1 MQQKDFM
8 FDLYRKGQQIFDEC
22 SGADYVNEFKEFKPN
37 LILYEKKS
45 SSDLSLLGSF
55 QFFDELRDARSMHR
69 NHPITTIP
77 PKGCDSFVYYSKDN
91 ELKYVSIMQERG
103 IPYGDV
109 VKFDGHVQILFDY
122 TTPNRENR
130 IVQIM
135 TVEEK
140 NGEIHA
146 MKIDGFYTN
155 GQNVQYKIEYK
166 NDTKYVYTLW
176 SYIMYRKK
184 HTYSKEERCSLFEE
198 SSYGY
203 IKSFRNLLKDDY
215 ALWFERLFWKNHTS
229 VPLMAGQK
237 SLRTGNDVS
246 FFRYRKA
253 YI

>member
-8 FDLYRKGQQIFDEC
+8 FALYRKGQQIFDEC
-22 SGADYVNEFKEFKPN
+22 SGADYVNEFKEFKPD

-55 QFFDELRDARSMHR
+55 QLFDELRDARYMHR
-69 NHPITTIP
+69 NHPITTTP
-77 PKGCDSFVYYSKDN
+77 PKGCDYFVYYFKDN

-155 GQNVQYKIEYK
+155 GHNVQYTIE
-166 NDTKYVYTLW
+166 
-176 SYIMYRKK
+176 
-184 HTYSKEERCSLFEE
+184 
-198 SSYGY
+198 
-203 IKSFRNLLKDDY
+203 
-215 ALWFERLFWKNHTS
+215 
-229 VPLMAGQK
+229 
-237 SLRTGNDVS
+237 
-246 FFRYRKA
+246 
-253 YI
+253 